1 MQPKARRND
10 GRFEAVKVVKMAG
23 VQGNTEVTMGSDRS
37 FGLVFAVVFLI
48 VALLPLWGGGDI
60 RIWALIVAVI
70 FVVVSFTVPK
80 VLRPLNR
87 VWFLFGLLLHKVV
100 SPIVMGF
107 LFFITVT
114 PIGLIMR
121 ALGKDPLHQAM
132 DKDAD
137 TYWIAVDREKA
148 AQSSMRN
155 QY

>member
-1 MQPKARRND
+1 
-10 GRFEAVKVVKMAG
+10 MAG
-23 VQGNTEVTMGSDRS
+23 VKGNTEVTMGSDRS
-37 FGLVFAVVFLI
+37 FGLVFAVVFLV

-60 RIWALIVAVI
+60 RVWALIVAAAFLVL
-70 FVVVSFTVPK
+70 SYTVPK

-87 VWFLFGLLLHKVV
+87 VWFLFGLLLHKIV
-100 SPIVMGF
+100 SPIVMGI

-121 ALGKDPLHQAM
+121 ALGKDPLNQAF
-132 DKDAD
+132 DRGAD

-148 AQSSMRN
+148 AQTSMRN

>member
-1 MQPKARRND
+1 
-10 GRFEAVKVVKMAG
+10 MAG
-23 VQGNTEVTMGSDRS
+23 IKGNTEVTMGSDRS

-48 VALLPLWGGGDI
+48 VALFPLWGGGDL
-60 RIWALIVAVI
+60 RVWALALAAI
-70 FVVVSFTVPK
+70 FLVLSFTVPK

-87 VWFLFGLLLHKVV
+87 IWFLFGLLLHKIV
-100 SPIVMGF
+100 SPIVMGI

-121 ALGKDPLHQAM
+121 ALGKDPLNQAF
-132 DKDAD
+132 DAD
-137 TYWIAVDREKA
+137 AETYWIAVDREKA